1 MDSGLFPSGTLK
13 TMARK
18 RVSACIRCDA
28 EGSLSKVG
36 EHHFCKSCLA
46 ESRRHI
52 YGTPPETPAAPG
64 APVPAEPPVNA

>member
-1 MDSGLFPSGTLK
+1 VDAGLFPSETLNK
-13 TMARK
+13 MARK

-52 YGTPPETPAAPG
+52 YGTPPEIPAI
-64 APVPAEPPVNA
+64 PVPEQAKPPVNA